1 MHFPVIINVRKD
13 SRKSN
18 PERHGAESDGFWII
32 RNDGR
37 GDIAER
43 NGQCR
48 NAKNAVRHLPCVFV
62 LNCPWQTKS
71 RMPVERQPG
80 EIIPEK
86 IMMMATTA
94 VAKTFSPLADRV
106 TMPDSVSAVAEITT
120 RIIPILKNVVIVSDR
135 IYISSVVTLV
145 NSARFL

>member
-80 EIIPEK
+80 RNHSRKNNDDGDNGSGENI
-86 IMMMATTA
+86 
-94 VAKTFSPLADRV
+94 FSAGRQGDNAGFCQRSRRV
-106 TMPDSVSAVAEITT
+106 
-120 RIIPILKNVVIVSDR
+120 LQKKK
-135 IYISSVVTLV
+135 
-145 NSARFL
+145 F